1 MLDTVKIQDKG
12 KVKMVAHRGLSGI
25 ETENTNPAFV
35 AAANRSFFGIE
46 TDVHKTVD
54 GKLVLMHDGHTG
66 RVAENGTDLVISEE
80 SFETLRALPLKGGRI
95 DYRIP
100 TLDEYLSVCK
110 RYGKTAV
117 LEIKGTPGRET
128 VKDICAA
135 VEAAEMLENTVFI
148 SFSFESCVQVRERYK
163 DHPIQFLCD
172 DVDDDLIE
180 KLIEYN
186 FGLDVYFEYLTE
198 EKVRKCKEKGIEV
211 NCWTVND
218 LPTAKKLISWGV
230 DYITTNILE

>member
-12 KVKMVAHRGLSGI
+12 NVKMVAHRGLSGI

-46 TDVHKTVD
+46 TDVHKTAD
-54 GKLVLMHDGHTG
+54 GKFVLMHDGHTE
-66 RVAENGTDLVISEE
+66 RVAENGTDLVIAEE

-100 TLDEYLSVCK
+100 TLDEYLSICK

-117 LEIKGTPGRET
+117 LEIKGTLGRET

-148 SFSFESCVQVRERYK
+148 SFSFESCVHVRELYE
-163 DHPIQFLCD
+163 DHPVQFLCD
-172 DVDDDLIE
+172 KIDDDLME
-180 KLIEYN
+180 KLIRYG
-186 FGLDVYFEYLTE
+186 FGLDIYYKGLTE
-198 EKVRKCKEKGIEV
+198 EMVKACKEKGIEV